1 MRLQTSL
8 KSFAGEKLK
17 QRDLPGFTLGET
29 VYPAG
34 LRMPRHGHEPA
45 YITLVLQG
53 GYDETVGTTTRCCAP
68 ATLVF
73 HPSGEEHA
81 IAFQREPVRVFRLEA
96 KPQWL
101 AQVRE
106 HSTLFDTPATF
117 EQGQSTQLALRL
129 YHESHARDAA
139 APLAIEGMVLE
150 LLATATRQ
158 SLPTSSPSATLPRWL
173 QRARDLL
180 HEQWVE
186 APALS
191 AIAQEVGVHSVSLA
205 RAFPRHFHCSI
216 GEYLRRLRIEH
227 ACQQIIQT
235 DASLIE
241 IAHAVGFY
249 DQSHFSRI
257 FKRQTGLTPA
267 EYRIARRAG

>member
-1 MRLQTSL
+1 MRLPTSL
-8 KSFAGEKLK
+8 KTFAGEKLK
-17 QRDLPGFTLGET
+17 QRELSGFSLGET
-29 VYPAG
+29 IYPAD

-53 GYDETVGTTTRCCAP
+53 GYAETIGPTTRHCAP

-73 HPSGEEHA
+73 HPPGEEHA
-81 IAFQREPVRVFRLEA
+81 IAFQREPVRIFRLEA

-101 AQVRE
+101 VQVRE
-106 HSTLFDTPATF
+106 HSNIFDTPAAF
-117 EQGQSTQLALRL
+117 EQGQPAQLALRL
-129 YHESHARDAA
+129 YRESHARDAA
-139 APLAIEGMVLE
+139 APLAIEGLVLE
-150 LLATATRQ
+150 LLATVTRQ
-158 SLPTSSPSATLPRWL
+158 SAQPGTQIEAPPRWL
-173 QRARDLL
+173 QRACDLL
-180 HEQWVE
+180 HEQWAE

-205 RAFPRHFHCSI
+205 RAFRRHFQCSI

-235 DASLIE
+235 DTSLIE

-249 DQSHFSRI
+249 DQSHFSRT

-267 EYRIARRAG
+267 EYRHARRAG